1 MPDLVWH
8 VPCPSCEEGVVR
20 VRQHPTRSEIDALLP
35 ASMVSMR
42 AVGAAADE
50 SPRFDGEAA
59 CSECG
64 YDASSVAEKLEKE
77 GVPDGAKSMPG

>member
-1 MPDLVWH
+1 
-8 VPCPSCEEGVVR
+8 
-20 VRQHPTRSEIDALLP
+20 
-35 ASMVSMR
+35 MVSMR